1 MTRLKISII
10 VILVLVGTS
19 IFQSMWISKSCI
31 SLMNQT
37 TQAEDLFRNGDTAKS
52 EELTAELQKQ
62 WEKFRVPA
70 SVFVRNNKLTEL
82 DRLFARVHHL
92 AENESEELP
101 SELTELYHL
110 LELLKNS
117 EIPKVTSVF

>member
-1 MTRLKISII
+1 MTRLKISIF
-10 VILVLVGTS
+10 VILVLVGMS
-19 IFQSMWISKSCI
+19 VFQSMWISKSCI

-37 TQAEDLFRNGDTAKS
+37 SQAEDLFRNGNTAKS
-52 EELTAELQKQ
+52 EEITAELQKK
-62 WEKFRVPA
+62 WESFRVSA

-82 DRLFARVHHL
+82 DRLVARVHHL

-117 EIPKVTSVF
+117 EIPRVTSIF

>member
-10 VILVLVGTS
+10 IILVLVGTS
-19 IFQSMWISKSCI
+19 IFQGLWINEKCF
-31 SLMNQT
+31 SLMEQT
-37 TQAEDLFRNGDTAKS
+37 IQAEDLFRNGDTAKS
-52 EELTAELQKQ
+52 GEITAELQKK
-62 WEKFRVPA
+62 WEGFRVPA
-70 SVFVRNNKLTEL
+70 SVFVRDNKLTEL
-82 DRLFARVHHL
+82 DRLIARVHHL

-117 EIPKVTSVF
+117 EIPRATSVF

>member
-1 MTRLKISII
+1 MTRLKISIF
-10 VILVLVGTS
+10 VILVLVGMS
-19 IFQSMWISKSCI
+19 VFQSMWISKSCI

-37 TQAEDLFRNGDTAKS
+37 SQAEDLFRNGNTAKS
-52 EELTAELQKQ
+52 GEITAELQKE
-62 WEKFRVPA
+62 WERFRVSA

-82 DRLFARVHHL
+82 DRLVARVHHL

-117 EIPKVTSVF
+117 EIPRVTSIF

>member
-1 MTRLKISII
+1 MTRLKISIFI
-10 VILVLVGTS
+10 IAALIGTS
-19 IFQSMWISKSCI
+19 IYQGIWVDRGCL
-31 SLMNQT
+31 SLMEQT
-37 TQAEDLFRNGDTAKS
+37 AQAEDFFRSGDIGNS
-52 EELTAELQKQ
+52 VDITAELQEK
-62 WEKFRVPA
+62 WEDFRKGA

-117 EIPKVTSVF
+117 EIPRWTSVF

>member
-1 MTRLKISII
+1 MTRLKISIFI
-10 VILVLVGTS
+10 ILVLVGMS
-19 IFQSMWISKSCI
+19 VFQSMWISKSCI

-37 TQAEDLFRNGDTAKS
+37 SQAEDLFRNGNTAKS
-52 EELTAELQKQ
+52 EEITAELQKK

-82 DRLFARVHHL
+82 DRLVARVHHL

-117 EIPKVTSVF
+117 EIPRVTSIF

>member
-1 MTRLKISII
+1 MTRLKISIF
-10 VILVLVGTS
+10 VILVLVGMS
-19 IFQSMWISKSCI
+19 VFQSMWISKSCI

-37 TQAEDLFRNGDTAKS
+37 SQAEDLFRNGNTAKS
-52 EELTAELQKQ
+52 EEITAELQKK
-62 WEKFRVPA
+62 WKKFRVPA

-82 DRLFARVHHL
+82 DRLIARVHHL
-92 AENESEELP
+92 AENESDELP

-117 EIPKVTSVF
+117 EIPRVTSIF

>member
-10 VILVLVGTS
+10 VILTLMGAS
-19 IFQSMWISKSCI
+19 IFQSMWISENCAA
-31 SLMNQT
+31 LMART
-37 TQAEDLFRNGDTAKS
+37 IQAEDCFRMGNIEKS
-52 EELTAELQKQ
+52 AELTAQLQGE
-62 WEKFRVPA
+62 WENFRTPA

-92 AENESEELP
+92 AEGESEELP

>member
-10 VILVLVGTS
+10 IILVLVGTS
-19 IFQSMWISKSCI
+19 IFQGVWINEKCF
-31 SLMNQT
+31 SLMEQT
-37 TQAEDLFRNGDTAKS
+37 SQAEDLFRNGDTAKS
-52 EELTAELQKQ
+52 EEITAELQKE
-62 WEKFRVPA
+62 WERFRVSA
-70 SVFVRNNKLTEL
+70 SVFVRDNKLTEL
-82 DRLFARVHHL
+82 DRLVARVHHL

-117 EIPKVTSVF
+117 EIPRVTSVL

>member
-10 VILVLVGTS
+10 IIAALIGTS
-19 IFQSMWISKSCI
+19 IYQGVMVGRECS
-31 SLMNQT
+31 SLMEQT
-37 TQAEDLFRNGDTAKS
+37 AQAEEFFRSGNAEKS
-52 EELTAELQKQ
+52 MDITAELQEK
-62 WEKFRVPA
+62 WEKFRSNA

-82 DRLFARVHHL
+82 DRLVARVHHL
-92 AENESEELP
+92 AENESEELS

-117 EIPKVTSVF
+117 EIPKWTSVF

>member
-1 MTRLKISII
+1 MTRLKISIFI
-10 VILVLVGTS
+10 ILVLVGMS
-19 IFQSMWISKSCI
+19 VFQSMWISKSCI

-37 TQAEDLFRNGDTAKS
+37 SQAEDLFRNGNTAKS
-52 EELTAELQKQ
+52 EEITAELQKK
-62 WEKFRVPA
+62 WKKFRVPA

-82 DRLFARVHHL
+82 DRLIARVHHL
-92 AENESEELP
+92 AENESDELP

-117 EIPKVTSVF
+117 EIPRVTSIF